1 VTADIA
7 ILAPVLG
14 RPQNATPLVESIAE
28 SAAVDWHLVFLASPD
43 DYDEIEA
50 CFRAAR
56 EIAPDRVHVTVVTWA
71 AGAGDYARK
80 INHGYRVTAAPYV
93 LCAADDLLFHP
104 GWDTALLEAA
114 ERFDVGVVGTN
125 DLGNQR
131 TVNGTHSTHPLVAR
145 CYIDRLGGHVG
156 HPGSVYFEGY
166 DHQWVDTELVA
177 TAQTRGCYAH
187 CAGAIVEHRHP
198 MWGKAQSDATYRK
211 GLARGDDDRRLFESR
226 RMLWLNEQVPA

>member
-1 VTADIA
+1 MTADIA

-14 RPQNATPLVESIAE
+14 RPQNAAPLVESIAE
-28 SAAVDWHLVFLASPD
+28 SAAVDWQLVFLASPD

-50 CFRAAR
+50 CFAATR
-56 EIAPDRVHVTVVTWA
+56 HVEPGRSRLTVVDWP
-71 AGAGDYARK
+71 AGPGDYARK
-80 INHGYRVTAAPYV
+80 INHGYRLSDAPFV
-93 LCAADDLLFHP
+93 LLAADDLLFHA
-104 GWDTALLEAA
+104 GWDIALLETA

-166 DHQWVDTELVA
+166 DHQWVDTELVQ
-177 TAQTRGCYAH
+177 TAIARGCYAH
-187 CAGAIVEHRHP
+187 CPDAVIAHLHP
-198 MWGKAQSDATYRK
+198 MWGKAASDATYRK

-226 RMLWLNEQVPA
+226 RMLWLNEQGPA